1 MAFQPEVLWEAVGYV
16 FSINTFFWIAV
27 GVTIG
32 VGIGAIPGL
41 SASTGVALMLP
52 LTLQMDV
59 ASALGLM
66 ISIYKGSEF
75 GGSISA
81 ISFSVPGTPAA
92 AATIYDGYKL
102 MQKGQGRKAILMA
115 LYASC
120 TGDMLASLLTIFVAP
135 ALAIAALK
143 FGPSERFWVVFLAF
157 TLLGVLS
164 GRHLAKGLLSAAI
177 GFFLA
182 MIGTDPIAAI
192 PRVTFGIWWLQDG
205 IYIISL
211 LIGIFAMSRMIED
224 AVDLLRERRVSRG
237 AEGFA
242 WTDLLKGGEGLSLRE
257 YLRCWKEMVI
267 GFFIGSFMGIVP
279 GLGGTAAAFLSY
291 GVAKQV
297 SPNKSLGKGVI
308 EGVAAPESANNA
320 TVGPALVPLLAF
332 GIPGTATAALIG
344 GSLTFH
350 GATPSPRMFELYPS
364 VVYSIFLILIV
375 SNIFNLGIGRLFAF
389 VYSRLGQIPKPMM
402 IPIVIMIAIIGVYS
416 IRESPYDLII
426 MLAIGVVGFVLRRFN
441 IPDTPLVITFLIS
454 PMAESSLRRALLIAG
469 GDWFHALFS
478 SSLSIGLC
486 LSTVV
491 LAVVLVWL
499 RRRETDLG

>member
-1 MAFQPEVLWEAVGYV
+1 MVFQPEVFWEAVVSV

-59 ASALGLM
+59 APALGLL
-66 ISIYKGSEF
+66 IGIYKGSEF

-81 ISFSVPGTPAA
+81 ISFSIPGTPAA
-92 AATIYDGYKL
+92 AATVYDGYKL

-120 TGDMLASLLTIFVAP
+120 TGDAMASLLTIFVAP
-135 ALAIAALK
+135 LLAIAALR
-143 FGPSERFWVVFLAF
+143 FGPSERFWVVVLAF

-182 MIGTDPIAAI
+182 MIGSDPIAAI
-192 PRVTFGIWWLQDG
+192 PRVTFGIWWLADG
-205 IYIISL
+205 IHIIPL
-211 LIGIFAMSRMIED
+211 LMGIFAISGMIEE
-224 AVDLLRERRVSRG
+224 AIELLRERRVSRG
-237 AEGFA
+237 VEGFTWA
-242 WTDLLKGGEGLSLRE
+242 GLLKGGEGLSLRE

-267 GFFIGSFMGIVP
+267 GFFIGSFMGIMP

-291 GVAKQV
+291 GVAKQL
-297 SPNKSLGKGVI
+297 SPNKLIGSGVI
-308 EGVAAPESANNA
+308 EGVAAPESANSA
-320 TVGPALVPLLAF
+320 TVGPALVPLLAL

-344 GSLTFH
+344 GALTFH

-364 VVYSIFLILIV
+364 VVYSVFLILIV
-375 SNIFNLGIGRLFAF
+375 SSFFNLGIGRLFAF
-389 VYSRLGQIPKPMM
+389 VYARLALIPKPMLV
-402 IPIVIMIAIIGVYS
+402 PIVIMIAIVGVYS
-416 IRESPYDLII
+416 IRESQYDLIV
-426 MLAIGVVGFVLRRFN
+426 MLAIGVLGFVLRSFR
-441 IPDTPLVITFLIS
+441 IPDSPLVITFLIS
-454 PMAESSLRRALLIAG
+454 PLAESSLRRALLIAG
-469 GDWFHALFS
+469 GDWFSALFPTW
-478 SSLSIGLC
+478 LSIALC

-491 LAVVLVWL
+491 LAVVLVRL
-499 RRRETDLG
+499 SRRKTNLD